1 MKNIS
6 IITSLL
12 LTLALTAC
20 SNTQSNEK
28 ESNVKFVENPTIQA
42 KGMEQIKT
50 LLKGHLKPAIMGEM
64 KSDKTGVAGMTM
76 CSTEAKTIVA
86 NYNKTLPEGS
96 KVRRTALKYRN
107 PANKPDATDVA
118 VMNELKAKKN
128 FKPVVVELEKSFR
141 VYKALDV
148 KKPCLACHG
157 ASDTLNSG
165 VKELITKNY
174 PKDLA
179 TEFKEGDFRGVVVSE
194 IAK

>member
-1 MKNIS
+1 MKNIK
-6 IITSLL
+6 IGYLL
-12 LTLALTAC
+12 VALALTAC
-20 SNTQSNEK
+20 STPTNKSETKIN
-28 ESNVKFVENPTIQA
+28 FVDNPTVQA
-42 KGMEQIKT
+42 KGMKQIKT
-50 LLKGHLKPAIMGEM
+50 LLVGHLKPALTGAM
-64 KSDKTGVAGMTM
+64 KADKTGLVGVNM
-76 CSTEAKTIVA
+76 CSTEAKNIIA
-86 NYNKTLPEGS
+86 HYNRHLPEGS

-128 FKPVVVELEKSFR
+128 FKPVVVELENSFR

-157 ASDTLNSG
+157 ASKKMTQE
-165 VKELITKNY
+165 VKELIVKNY

-194 IAK
+194 ITK